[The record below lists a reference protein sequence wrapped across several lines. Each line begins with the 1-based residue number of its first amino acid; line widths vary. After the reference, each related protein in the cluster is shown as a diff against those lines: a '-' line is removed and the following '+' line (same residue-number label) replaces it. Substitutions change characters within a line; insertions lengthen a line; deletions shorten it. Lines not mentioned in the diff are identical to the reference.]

1 MFWRFVI
8 GAVKFRRKRLLL
20 AFAGLAVAATLATT
34 LFSIYSDID
43 RKMRREFRGYGAN
56 IAVVPAG
63 DSQTVPLQAVEEAER
78 LGATAAPFIYTVERM
93 DGAGRNGNERLVV
106 AGVDFRRAGP
116 LTSYWRITGE
126 HVANA
131 GECLAGAAVA
141 AHFHLSAGQS
151 AALASGACVIRGIVS
166 TGGAEDNQLF
176 VPFDRAARDAG
187 FENAASLVQVRA
199 EGQRVEQVRAA
210 LARAI
215 PAADVRVLHAIAETE
230 ASVVLK
236 VQTTLFML
244 TLLILAIATL
254 CVTGNFSALVIE
266 RGKEIGILKAIGA
279 AEAKIATL
287 FLSESLLLAL
297 VSSLVGY
304 AAGLAAAYA
313 IGRTIFTGAPQSS
326 PAGVNFAVFVPVV
339 AVTVLVAAIATIL
352 PASRIWRI
360 DPAVILR
367 GE

>member
-34 LFSIYSDID
+34 LFSIYSDIE

-56 IAVVPAG
+56 IVVVPAG
-63 DSQTVPLQAVEEAER
+63 DSRTVPLRAVDEAER
-78 LGATAAPFIYTVERM
+78 LGAAAAPFVYTV
-93 DGAGRNGNERLVV
+93 GRIGNERVVV

-116 LTSYWRITGE
+116 VTTYWQIAGE
-126 HVANA
+126 RAANA
-131 GECLAGAAVA
+131 GECLAGAALA

-151 AALASGACVIRGIVS
+151 APLESGACVIRGIVS
-166 TGGAEDNQLF
+166 TGGAEDNQLL

-187 FENAASLVQVRA
+187 FENAASIVQVRA
-199 EGQRVEQVRAA
+199 DGARIEPLRAA
-210 LARAI
+210 LAGAI

-236 VQTTLFML
+236 VQTTLFLL
-244 TLLILAIATL
+244 TVLILAIATL

-266 RGKEIGILKAIGA
+266 RGKEIGVLKAIGA
-279 AEAKIATL
+279 AEAKIAAL
-287 FLSESLLLAL
+287 FLSESLVLAL
-297 VSSLVGY
+297 VSSVVGY

-313 IGRTIFTGAPQSS
+313 IGRSIFTGAAQGSL
-326 PAGVNFAVFVPVV
+326 AGVNFAVFAPVV
-339 AVTVLVAAIATIL
+339 AITLLVAAIATIV

-360 DPAVILR
+360 EPAVILR